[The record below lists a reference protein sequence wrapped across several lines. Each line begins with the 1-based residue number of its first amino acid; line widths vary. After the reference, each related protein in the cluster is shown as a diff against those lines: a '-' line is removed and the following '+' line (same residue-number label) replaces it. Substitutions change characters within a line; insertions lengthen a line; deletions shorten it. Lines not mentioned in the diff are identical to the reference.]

1 MEVIEPYFPSLSLVQ
16 KEQIRALQ
24 PLYAYWNQRINVI
37 SRKDME
43 NLYIHHVL
51 HSLAIARIIAF
62 RPGTVILDAGT
73 GGGFP
78 GIPLAVYFPYVNFI
92 LADSIAKKMKVVE
105 AVIRALKLDN
115 CIPVTER
122 VEKLENQVDFVV
134 VRAVTDL
141 STLLKWTAKN
151 IIPGGNNTLKNGL
164 LALKGGELDQELKA
178 VRTPATVFNLSD
190 YFSEPFFETKKLV
203 HIEKSNGIKQN

>member
-1 MEVIEPYFPSLSLVQ
+1 MEVIGPYFPSLSLVQ

-24 PLYAYWNQRINVI
+24 PLYAYWNERINVI
-37 SRKDME
+37 SRKDLE

-78 GIPLAVYFPYVNFI
+78 GIPLAVYFPHVNFI

-141 STLLKWTAKN
+141 STLLKWTSKN
-151 IIPGGNNTLKNGL
+151 IIPGGSNTLKNGL

-178 VRTPATVFNLSD
+178 LKTPATVFNLSD
-190 YFSEPFFETKKLV
+190 YFSEPFFETKKVV
-203 HIEKSNGIKQN
+203 HVVR

>member
-1 MEVIEPYFPSLSLVQ
+1 MEVIEPYFPSLSPVQ

-24 PLYAYWNQRINVI
+24 PLYAYWNERINVV

-190 YFSEPFFETKKLV
+190 YFSEAFFETKKVV
-203 HIEKSNGIKQN
+203 HIEMSIY

>member
-51 HSLAIARIIAF
+51 HSLAMARIIAF

-78 GIPLAVYFPYVNFI
+78 GIPLAIYFPQVNFI

-105 AVIRALKLDN
+105 AVIKALKLDN

-141 STLLKWTAKN
+141 ATLLKWTGKN
-151 IIPGGNNTLKNGL
+151 IIPGGSNTLKNGL
-164 LALKGGELDQELKA
+164 LALKGGELDQELRAIK
-178 VRTPATVFNLSD
+178 TPATVFNLSD
-190 YFSEPFFETKKLV
+190 YFSEPFFETKKVV
-203 HIEKSNGIKQN
+203 HVEKSIY

>member
-1 MEVIEPYFPSLSLVQ
+1 MEVIEPYFPSLSPVQ

-24 PLYAYWNQRINVI
+24 PLYAYWNERINVI

-164 LALKGGELDQELKA
+164 LALKGGELDQELKV

-190 YFSEPFFETKKLV
+190 YFSEPFFETKKVV
-203 HIEKSNGIKQN
+203 HIEMSIY